1 MAKSD
6 GAQIELLSQYFEG
19 LSDPRGT
26 KNRKHKL
33 TELIVICVC
42 AIISGAKGPTG
53 IERWAKGK
61 EDFLR
66 RFLKLP
72 NGIPSRDSYRRC

>member
-6 GAQIELLSQYFEG
+6 GVQIDLLSQYFEG

-33 TELIVICVC
+33 TELITV
-42 AIISGAKGPTG
+42 
-53 IERWAKGK
+53 
-61 EDFLR
+61 FLHETVAVV
-66 RFLKLP
+66 
-72 NGIPSRDSYRRC
+72 Y